1 MVMSAKW
8 DIPIPI
14 IIEIISWLDQE
25 SLMNLSVVSKQL
37 HNITICNDSGN
48 ENKIIPV
55 FEVSGSSTQTFFQ
68 NLSEHF
74 LNKKIKN
81 KLQCYRRMMFKDAN
95 NFEVIVGVEN
105 ANRLTQNIIMSG
117 ITLLDLV
124 SSSPMDLYNNC
135 NFAFP
140 ITFMLPNIFPNL
152 SQVNFHKTGV
162 NDTILE
168 NFSKRCPLLEKVTS
182 HNNSIDAGIN
192 LNGYTMGM
200 SNNLKEIN
208 INNSYFWCYYVDR
221 DKFADLY
228 NHQELFMFHHCCK
241 SLERVSIRNMKYRMS
256 FGTMD
261 DDQKLIFTQNV
272 LIKFVRN
279 SPPTLRWFRS
289 DLTLDNMTMLR
300 LERPGIELL
309 N

>member
-1 MVMSAKW
+1 
-8 DIPIPI
+8 
-14 IIEIISWLDQE
+14 
-25 SLMNLSVVSKQL
+25 
-37 HNITICNDSGN
+37 
-48 ENKIIPV
+48 
-55 FEVSGSSTQTFFQ
+55 
-68 NLSEHF
+68 
-74 LNKKIKN
+74 
-81 KLQCYRRMMFKDAN
+81 
-95 NFEVIVGVEN
+95 
-105 ANRLTQNIIMSG
+105 
-117 ITLLDLV
+117 
-124 SSSPMDLYNNC
+124 
-135 NFAFP
+135 
-140 ITFMLPNIFPNL
+140 
-152 SQVNFHKTGV
+152 
-162 NDTILE
+162 
-168 NFSKRCPLLEKVTS
+168 
-182 HNNSIDAGIN
+182 
-192 LNGYTMGM
+192 MGM

-289 DLTLDNMTMLR
+289 NLTLDNMTMLR